1 MITTLLRYFRLLP
14 YLLLLLGG
22 ARPALAT
29 HLLGG
34 ELSYKYL
41 DAKGPATAPYR
52 YELTASVYV
61 TCSSA
66 ATTSYLD
73 LYLHDKA
80 TGARLT
86 INSVNLGSSNATSTG
101 QTFRLSQTS
110 ISSCTT
116 IAVPPGCAITGAS
129 QPYQLQRF
137 VGIVCLPASQE
148 GFYALTLPG
157 GARNANINNL
167 AGGGSASSSYPLG
180 LYSTLTP
187 PSIPN
192 SSPVFTGNAVG
203 LICAGDTTV
212 VLNNA
217 VDADGDRLV
226 YSFGQPYGNLTSS
239 SFFTPP
245 GTYVPYT
252 LTGGYSAATP
262 LGTGAGYYAK
272 LNASTGLTK
281 YVGGGTLG
289 NHYGIAVDVTEYRTI
304 NGVEVALGTTRRDIQ
319 LLVGLCPAVAP
330 PVLPPGAVLPR
341 SYTVEAGGTL
351 SIPITGTQAGGH
363 PLTLTATSPLLDGGS
378 GYNATFAG
386 NPGSPTY
393 AGSPVG
399 AYTVTGTTGG
409 TVAGTFVF
417 SPTCAQAR
425 TTPYDIALV
434 LQDVGCAG
442 KLTSD
447 VLSITV
453 VQVTGPKA
461 IAGLLNV
468 CGLNTTQTYTASG
481 GTAPTVRWTVAGGTI
496 VGSATANPVT
506 VRWTTAG
513 AGTLTAQG
521 VSQYGCLVDQT
532 TSNVTVNPAPTLTL
546 AGAQT
551 ICQGSS
557 TTLTVSGGVAPYTLT
572 GGPTPLSGAGPFALS
587 PTQTTTYTVT
597 GTASNGCPATGQ
609 VTIVVNPPPVAN
621 AGAAASICPGGTAQL
636 GSAPASGL
644 AYSWSP
650 ATGLSSSTVANPT
663 VSLANSTGAPI
674 IQTYTLTV
682 TNAAGCT
689 NTAAVVVTVSP
700 PPVANAGVAASICPG
715 GTAQLGGPAVSGF
728 TYSWSPA
735 TGLSSSTVANP
746 TVSLANT
753 TSAAITQTYTL
764 TVTNAAGC
772 TNTAAVTVTVSPL
785 PVANAGAAAS
795 ICPGG
800 TAQLGSA
807 PASGLAYSWS
817 PAAGLSSSTVA
828 NPTVTLTNSTSAPLT
843 QIYTLT
849 VTSAAGCVNTA
860 TVAVTVSPP
869 PVANAGAAATIC
881 PGGTAQLGGPAV
893 SGFAYSW
900 SPATGLSSST
910 VANPTVSLANTTS
923 AAITQTY
930 TLTVTNAA
938 GCTNT
943 AAVTVTVS
951 PPPVA
956 NAGTA
961 ATICPGGTA
970 QLGGPAVTG
979 FAYSW
984 SPATGLS
991 SSTVANPTVS
1001 LANTTSAAITQTYT
1015 LTVTSAA
1022 GCTNT
1027 AAVAVTVAPAIAPGS
1042 IGASQTVCAGT
1053 GPAPLTSTAAAA
1065 GGVGAAAYQW
1075 ESSPDNATW
1084 GDLPGAT
1091 GPAYAPGPVATTTYF
1106 RRRVAVGTCGM
1117 AYSNVVTITTQPLL
1131 VTAVALPVPP
1141 VQCPGTTLT
1150 FTPTPTNAGATPT
1163 YRWLVNGQPV
1173 STAPTYA
1180 SSTLADGDLVRVELT
1195 PTAGLCTTGVAV
1207 ATVQVRLT
1215 PVPVPAVAV
1224 QLQTALPVC
1233 VGTPLAFSL
1242 GQTTN
1247 TGPTVQYQWLVDG
1260 VAVAGATGTT
1270 FTSSTL
1276 RNGQAVQL
1284 LLRTTN
1290 SCGQPATATSAPV
1303 RVIVTQPVQISAGPD
1318 KTITEGEKVVLEGTA
1333 DGSYPVVWSP
1343 AATLTM
1349 VASNP
1354 LRPEAAPLVTTT
1366 YTLAAG
1372 AGYCGSSSSVTVT
1385 VLPRVRIPSA
1395 FSPNGDSADDTW
1407 QIDNI
1412 GQYANNRVVVF
1423 NRWGSK
1429 IFEAAN
1435 YHPGNEWNGT
1445 INGQPAPVGTYYYI
1459 ITLGNSKSFS
1469 GPITVVY

>member
-1 MITTLLRYFRLLP
+1 
-14 YLLLLLGG
+14 
-22 ARPALAT
+22 
-29 HLLGG
+29 
-34 ELSYKYL
+34 
-41 DAKGPATAPYR
+41 
-52 YELTASVYV
+52 VYV
-61 TCSSA
+61 TCSSS
-66 ATTSYLD
+66 ATASSLE
-73 LYLHDKA
+73 LYFYDKA
-80 TGARLT
+80 TGARLS
-86 INSVNLGSSNATSTG
+86 INPVNLGSNNATSTG
-101 QTFRLSQTS
+101 ISLRLSQTS

-116 IAVPPGCAITGAS
+116 ISVPAGCTITGAS

-137 VGIVCLPASQE
+137 VGIVCLPASSE
-148 GFYALTLPG
+148 GFYAATAPS
-157 GARNANINNL
+157 GARNAGINNL
-167 AGGGSASSSYPLG
+167 AGGGSASSNYPLG

-192 SSPVFTGNAVG
+192 SAPVFTGNAVG

-226 YSFGQPYGNLTSS
+226 YSFGQPYSNLSS
-239 SFFTPP
+239 STYFTPP

-252 LTGGYSAATP
+252 AGGGYSAATP

-281 YVGGGTLG
+281 YVGGTTLG

-304 NGVEVALGTTRRDIQ
+304 NGIEVALGTTRRDIQ

-330 PVLPPGAVLPR
+330 PVLPPAAVLPR
-341 SYTVEAGGTL
+341 TYTVEAGGTL
-351 SIPITGTQAGGH
+351 SIPITGTQSGGH

-425 TTPYDIALV
+425 ATPYDIALV

-447 VLSITV
+447 VLSIKV
-453 VQVTGPKA
+453 VQATGPKT

-481 GTAPTVRWTVAGGTI
+481 GTAPTVRWTVVGGTI

-506 VRWTTAG
+506 VRWPTAG
-513 AGTLTAQG
+513 AGTITAQG

-557 TTLTVSGGVAPYTLT
+557 TALTISGGVAPYTVT
-572 GGPTPLSGAGPFALS
+572 GGTTSLSGPGPFVLS
-587 PTQTTTYTVT
+587 PAQTTTYTVT
-597 GTASNGCPATGQ
+597 GTTSNGCPATGQ

-621 AGAAASICPGGTAQL
+621 AGAAVTLCPGSPAQL
-636 GSAPASGL
+636 GAPAAAGL
-644 AYSWSP
+644 TYSWSP

-663 VSLANSTGAPI
+663 VTLANSTSAPLT
-674 IQTYTLTV
+674 QTYTLTV
-682 TNAAGCT
+682 TNAAGCAS
-689 NTAAVVVTVSP
+689 TATVAVSVNP
-700 PPVANAGVAASICPG
+700 LPVANAGAAASICPG
-715 GTAQLGGPAVSGF
+715 GTAQLGAAPVSGF

-746 TVSLANT
+746 TVTLANS
-753 TSAAITQTYTL
+753 TSAPFTQTYTL
-764 TVTNAAGC
+764 TVTTAAGCQASGTVAVTVNPRPVANAGAAATICPGGTAQLGAAPVSGFTYSWSPATGLSSSTVANPTVTLANSTGAPLTQAYTLTVTTAAGC
-772 TNTAAVTVTVSPL
+772 TNSATVAVTVSPPPVANAGAAASICPGGTAQL
-785 PVANAGAAAS
+785 GAPPVSGFTYSWSPAVGLSSSSVANPTVTLANSTGAPLTQTYTLTVTTAAGCTNSATVAVTVSPPPVANAGAAAS

-800 TAQLGSA
+800 TAQLGSS
-807 PASGLAYSWS
+807 PVSGFTYSWS
-817 PAAGLSSSTVA
+817 PAVGLSNSTVA
-828 NPTVTLTNSTSAPLT
+828 NPTVTLANSTGAPL
-843 QIYTLT
+843 
-849 VTSAAGCVNTA
+849 
-860 TVAVTVSPP
+860 
-869 PVANAGAAATIC
+869 
-881 PGGTAQLGGPAV
+881 
-893 SGFAYSW
+893 
-900 SPATGLSSST
+900 
-910 VANPTVSLANTTS
+910 
-923 AAITQTY
+923 TQTY
-930 TLTVTNAA
+930 TLTVTTAA
-938 GCTNT
+938 GCTN
-943 AAVTVTVS
+943 S
-951 PPPVA
+951 
-956 NAGTA
+956 
-961 ATICPGGTA
+961 AT
-970 QLGGPAVTG
+970 
-979 FAYSW
+979 
-984 SPATGLS
+984 
-991 SSTVANPTVS
+991 
-1001 LANTTSAAITQTYT
+1001 
-1015 LTVTSAA
+1015 
-1022 GCTNT
+1022 
-1027 AAVAVTVAPAIAPGS
+1027 VAVTVAPAVTPGT

-1053 GPAPLTSTAAAA
+1053 VPALLTSTAAAT
-1065 GGVGAAAYQW
+1065 GGVGATAYQW

-1084 GDLPGAT
+1084 GDLTGAT
-1091 GPAYAPGPVATTTYF
+1091 GLAYAPGPVATTTYF
-1106 RRRVAVGTCGM
+1106 RRRVAVGTCGT
-1117 AYSNVVTITTQPLL
+1117 AYSNVLVITTQPLL
-1131 VTAVALPVPP
+1131 VTAVALAVPP
-1141 VQCPGTTLT
+1141 AQCPGTAFT
-1150 FTPTPTNAGATPT
+1150 FTPTSANAGTAPT
-1163 YRWLVNGQPV
+1163 YRWLVNGQAV
-1173 STAPTYA
+1173 STAPTYT
-1180 SSTLADGDLVRVELT
+1180 SSTLADGDQVRVELT

-1207 ATVQVRLT
+1207 ATVRVSLT
-1215 PVPVPAVAV
+1215 PVPAPTVAV
-1224 QLQTALPVC
+1224 QLQTPLPVC

-1247 TGPTVQYQWLVDG
+1247 LGPTVQYQWLVDG
-1260 VAVAGATGTT
+1260 VAVASATGTS
-1270 FTSSTL
+1270 FSSSTL

-1284 LLRTTN
+1284 VLRTTN
-1290 SCGQPATATSAPV
+1290 ACGQPATATSAPV
-1303 RVIVTQPVQISAGPD
+1303 RVIITQPVQISAGPD
-1318 KTITEGEKVVLEGTA
+1318 KIITEGEKVVLEGTA
-1333 DGSYPVVWSP
+1333 DGTYPVVWSP

-1349 VASNP
+1349 VAGNP

-1435 YHPGNEWNGT
+1435 YRPGNEWNGT